1 MASPMPRSRPLRDGA
16 ARPSQGIREPVR
28 RHRKLPARPSPRS
41 LAPQLQ
47 CPGGCRP
54 PKKLLSRH
62 AHVLDGPGAV
72 ISWRWADDDYPRA
85 LLEIADPPTVL
96 YALGDT
102 GMLNRPAMAMV
113 GSRNATRQGVLDAQE
128 FARVLSESG
137 YAIASGLAL
146 GIDSAAHRGGLAGP
160 SSTIAVV
167 GTGLDRVYP
176 AANRDLA
183 GEIAARGVI
192 VSEFPLGTPPVAANF
207 PRRNRII
214 SGLSRGVLVV
224 EAALKSG
231 SLTTARFAL
240 EQGREVFAIP
250 GSIHSPFSKGCH
262 WLIKQGAKL
271 VRIRGGRTRRTGRA
285 NSAARRA
292 AILPRRTGR
301 GGSRAGGAWSFA
313 REPGCAFATQGTPAS
328 QIAADLTQLESRAAW
343 TAAWRAST
351 GNLLYLSAAIGAA
364 NCRRSLRYRWKK
376 KMTTAPWPQNLLI
389 VESPSKAKTLKNYLG
404 MDFEILASYGHVR
417 DLVPKPGAV
426 DPDDNFRMKYEII
439 DRNAKHV
446 EAIAWAVKTPTP
458 SCLRPTRTAKA
469 EAIAWHLS
477 EILKGK
483 RALKDKKLKRVVFY
497 EIYRGAVKDAVK
509 HPREISMELVNAQQ
523 ARRALDYL
531 AASPLAAALEEDPP
545 GPVGGPR
552 PEPACASSSSAEH
565 RGSRASS
572 RASTGR
578 STLISEKAK
587 DAVHGEAHPLQGREA
602 RQFSVGDAARKPRSR
617 DSSRRTPRAWPAF
630 PRSRRSAS
638 CAPRPTLYDLHAAAG
653 GGEKARLFHRPRHE
667 SRASLYEGV
676 VAREGR
682 DGSHHLHAHR
692 LRDPGQGGSGG
703 DAGIRHARTTART
716 TSIRLPITY
725 KSTAKNAQE
734 PTRPSPDRRW
744 RVPPSPSHRTS
755 TTNSASSTR

>member
-1 MASPMPRSRPLRDGA
+1 
-16 ARPSQGIREPVR
+16 
-28 RHRKLPARPSPRS
+28 
-41 LAPQLQ
+41 
-47 CPGGCRP
+47 
-54 PKKLLSRH
+54 
-62 AHVLDGPGAV
+62 VLDGPGAV

-271 VRIRGGRTRRTGRA
+271 VESARTYSA
-285 NSAARRA
+285 N
-292 AILPRRTGR
+292 
-301 GGSRAGGAWSFA
+301 WA
-313 REPGCAFATQGTPAS
+313 REFRRPPSRNPAPANRARW
-328 QIAADLTQLESRAAW
+328 IPCWRRLVIRPRAWMRFRYARDAGLADRRGPHPTRARGPRG

-364 NCRRSLRYRWKK
+364 N
-376 KMTTAPWPQNLLI
+376 
-389 VESPSKAKTLKNYLG
+389 
-404 MDFEILASYGHVR
+404 
-417 DLVPKPGAV
+417 
-426 DPDDNFRMKYEII
+426 
-439 DRNAKHV
+439 
-446 EAIAWAVKTPTP
+446 
-458 SCLRPTRTAKA
+458 
-469 EAIAWHLS
+469 
-477 EILKGK
+477 
-483 RALKDKKLKRVVFY
+483 
-497 EIYRGAVKDAVK
+497 
-509 HPREISMELVNAQQ
+509 
-523 ARRALDYL
+523 
-531 AASPLAAALEEDPP
+531 
-545 GPVGGPR
+545 
-552 PEPACASSSSAEH
+552 
-565 RGSRASS
+565 
-572 RASTGR
+572 
-578 STLISEKAK
+578 
-587 DAVHGEAHPLQGREA
+587 
-602 RQFSVGDAARKPRSR
+602 
-617 DSSRRTPRAWPAF
+617 
-630 PRSRRSAS
+630 
-638 CAPRPTLYDLHAAAG
+638 
-653 GGEKARLFHRPRHE
+653 
-667 SRASLYEGV
+667 
-676 VAREGR
+676 
-682 DGSHHLHAHR
+682 
-692 LRDPGQGGSGG
+692 
-703 DAGIRHARTTART
+703 
-716 TSIRLPITY
+716 
-725 KSTAKNAQE
+725 
-734 PTRPSPDRRW
+734 
-744 RVPPSPSHRTS
+744 VPPVL
-755 TTNSASSTR
+755 AL